1 MASSCANGS
10 AVLASNQY
18 QLTIAQ
24 YAKQGL
30 TISQPS
36 PTTVTISG
44 LSESQL
50 LEFQLYSYI
59 YSANFNACLTLSSV
73 MVTYTPLS
81 DYVSVPALTCMLQE
95 AIVMTNSSNATM
107 GSIITP
113 FSQPLF
119 NGGKMNVMEIT
130 DRLTGLTM
138 TMSPSL
144 GCDKF
149 YILTFSTANRNV
161 GIAGT
166 SRNNSGS
173 ASGMARARGAAAAKG
188 VRPSAAGRAN
198 PQSTGKNLRN
208 RKIGNL
214 YNVAAYTGCK
224 LTNYNNNGDGGT
236 LYCYKGCHTSGPLH
250 IQGPNRNGSTCTF
263 VSTIF

>member
-18 QLTIAQ
+18 QLTVAQ
-24 YAKQGL
+24 CAKQGL

-44 LSESQL
+44 LTESQL
-50 LEFQLYSYI
+50 LNFQLYSYI

-95 AIVMTNSSNATM
+95 AIVMTNSSNAATM

-119 NGGKMNVMEIT
+119 NGGTMNVMEIT

-149 YILTFSTANRNV
+149 YMLSFSTASKNM

-173 ASGMARARGAAAAKG
+173 ASGMTRARGAAAAKG

-198 PQSTGKNLRN
+198 PQATGRN
-208 RKIGNL
+208 VRNIKIGNQ
-214 YNVAAYTGCK
+214 YNV
-224 LTNYNNNGDGGT
+224 
-236 LYCYKGCHTSGPLH
+236 
-250 IQGPNRNGSTCTF
+250 
-263 VSTIF
+263 